1 MKSEQRN
8 KSWKKFE
15 NFMIIIA
22 GGYGKFAAL
31 KTYNRD
37 LKTLLA
43 IGGWNEGSRR
53 FSPLVADPSRRRTF
67 IKSAIRFLRQY
78 NFDGLDL
85 DWEYPSFRDGGKPED
100 RRNYAKFV
108 AVSILTYKISS

>member
-1 MKSEQRN
+1 MKDQEDSGNYIWIFFLAKRQMINSRYLAV
-8 KSWKKFE
+8 KSFDSI
-15 NFMIIIA
+15 FL
-22 GGYGKFAAL
+22 FC
-31 KTYNRD
+31 
-37 LKTLLA
+37 
-43 IGGWNEGSRR
+43 
-53 FSPLVADPSRRRTF
+53 SPLVADPSRRRTF

-108 AVSILTYKISS
+108 EVSILTNIKLEF

>member
-1 MKSEQRN
+1 M
-8 KSWKKFE
+8 
-15 NFMIIIA
+15 
-22 GGYGKFAAL
+22 
-31 KTYNRD
+31 
-37 LKTLLA
+37 KTLLA

-100 RRNYAKFV
+100 RKNYAKFV
-108 AVSILTYKISS
+108 SVSTWNFDVSTLIYYV